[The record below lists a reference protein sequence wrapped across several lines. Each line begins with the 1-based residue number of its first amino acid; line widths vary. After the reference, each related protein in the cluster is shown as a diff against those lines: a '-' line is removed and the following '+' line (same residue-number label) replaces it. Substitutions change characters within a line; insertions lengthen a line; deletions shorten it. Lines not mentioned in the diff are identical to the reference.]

1 MKTLINVN
9 KNNVLANNIIEFN
22 ENLVN
27 LLSNILRNNPE
38 MILDNL
44 LYYKDSILLK
54 FLISLSQNRKGREF
68 VYDIE
73 MYILM
78 YFQENN
84 KYMFYIESMNDVV
97 NCIYFQLNERNFFS
111 VIEEI
116 QNILYIYKSHI
127 KIIKESMKK
136 LLIRIF
142 YINETKLNN
151 EECKDNTYNE
161 IIPNF
166 LRYCLNRIVFTFS
179 SSINPRNKI
188 DINPKEKTS
197 FHYNVDFMNFLLEV
211 YEALINNDLKN
222 SYTNFLMELFLGL
235 DNLGNGAKRYKWII
249 KNTKYPEIVLESIIK
264 LKETNLLSCYLSK
277 ILFLSMPN
285 DKQYYKPY
293 YDINFFFS
301 KLGEIFGEK
310 NLEIGKKFFSIIA
323 SQIFNLININDTIIE
338 LIYTKCDIFN
348 ESLSIFNSN
357 TFTKEIKNIL
367 LEFLNKVLSLN
378 KKQEIKFKF
387 NFPITNEFDLEDNFN
402 LNDTDTYGLKYKLYL
417 LFFNS
422 YIETKDFIDNVN
434 KILDNIKNF
443 GENKKILEVFVF
455 IDLFFESF
463 LFNDNIKYINEFTK
477 INFDKI
483 NDIFFKL
490 PSLVIN
496 EPDEKTEIYANK
508 FIELIIFFISS
519 FNLRIM
525 DSKQRKLFLKYKSIF
540 TENSLFTIFK
550 NIFGQINDFNLKN
563 KIIGSII
570 SCNFSN
576 NKEIKN
582 RNLINKLLVQSP
594 FIILIILK
602 VFYNKK
608 DFNSIL
614 KVYENLLEL
623 INISLI
629 NIKIILGCD
638 IISFTIKLLINSYYD
653 NYLDDELNRKKC
665 CDKAIEFLKILVS
678 FLNQSSLIKYLY
690 SIFHIFYETIT
701 DFENKNGEKNKKIIL
716 ILFSILKDSLSSF
729 YNKQKQNHQYL
740 SLSKKVFP
748 NPFVYNI
755 FYMNNLQIE
764 EPIIHYNFDIRINSY
779 ENIDKF
785 YIMNLINDKDNLN
798 FFISLEN
805 GSKLIIGEKN
815 TKTNKIE
822 ILVTYYKI
830 NNYLLIDN
838 KFHNIS
844 IIIDKENKS
853 IKTFIDYK
861 KINSEKKI
869 VHYKNF
875 NFEIVNLFI
884 GYEFDIVNDYQN
896 KNIQDNAPIIDIAN
910 LLITNFQNDADNFLI
925 NKQKENLKFKYDMD
939 NVIEYL
945 CIQKKEKH
953 LEFILAEIGFNSNKI
968 KIMNSK
974 YIEGN
979 NSVLDKYL
987 LNESGKI
994 YKYISY
1000 FDNFHPLK
1008 SHASKFYMCS
1018 LNKNIEEYFCLN
1030 HFLFPQNL
1038 NKIYFQNIFCE
1049 ELNIFIS
1056 SSNYIFI
1063 DFLLGFFFDI
1073 DKRRELLEENTQFN
1087 NEQKIEI
1094 LNDEYITEYVL
1105 IIFEIIF
1112 SIKNKN
1118 ILKYYLSDAD
1128 KFFIPIKIRIF
1139 FKNNIY
1145 LLNNLTFLNKF
1156 IELLL
1161 KKKEYFL
1168 LFSVNIFIDLII
1180 FSLLNMD
1187 NQNIILLNIQ
1197 SLFKK
1202 KKEEIENIDP
1212 LKKYFLD
1219 KLNIEEE
1226 LNPLLLEKLLEKL
1239 IYLILYCPLS
1249 SEEIKEKNNEK
1260 QIDII
1265 LNIIKSILE
1274 KLNYEQYIKI
1284 INNTN
1289 AKIQNFNNAKENHN
1303 FESFFEKNENVLS
1316 KENSII
1322 DNQIINNQIDLL
1334 NKFLS
1339 DFIDKPTNIILENN
1353 LNKSNDSNEILDNND
1368 KNNLKINPEDELNE
1382 NNISDINNNNNI
1394 NEKLNNDN
1402 KKLTNCNFCQYLID
1416 YFRIGIN
1423 DFFGEIKYEKN
1434 KNLFYRYIF
1443 LNFKEYREKLGLNK
1457 YAWFITGKEGCHC
1470 FQNKFFIKENNIKSF
1485 IPTKKKKKL
1494 KDLFSYKY
1502 DSNPKRF
1509 KKLSFQLQKIFSYD
1523 KLSIDNHFINSF
1535 KENNNFLIEN
1545 CLLIN
1550 RLSKTFSLFILQNE
1564 YIIILTKIFVDKENQ
1579 LNICFAKPELDLWC
1593 IKNEEYLNELDKY
1606 IKNNEIEYKKIFE
1619 EKKEENTNKKD
1630 NGFGLGK
1637 NYRFSVKKF
1646 KISEINEMHKTSFLQ
1661 VPNSIE
1667 IITNNGKS
1675 YFLCFN
1681 IDRRDDV
1688 FYSIIEAISNKYSDN
1703 NNIKNNKKLV
1713 NILKKSYKP
1722 NSNEIIYMKNCPNCF
1737 SNIQG
1742 NKCQKI
1748 INSNPKL
1755 KINKSELYNRII
1767 IEKSILINE
1776 LVYYWTKNKISNFDY
1791 LMLLNIL
1798 AERSLIN
1805 LSQYTIFPL
1814 IICNFDQSILNHM
1827 NESIYRDLSLPIF
1840 VCYPF
1845 LTNNLKELNSKVRD
1859 QEDNYINYFS
1869 GIFYST
1875 YAYVAYYLI
1884 RQHPFTELHLEI
1896 QSGEFDT
1903 ADRLFIGQKEL
1914 SCLEDK
1920 HQELIPFLF
1929 TLPELYLN
1937 TNSYLFGK
1945 SNRSLNGE
1953 KISEFVNDFILPNWA
1968 DDDQRKFTLYL
1979 KRLLESKNVSQKL
1992 HSWIDLIFGYKM
2004 IGDDAV
2010 KCYNTYRKACYE
2022 SSKEEIE
2029 KAYSDGML
2037 LSVLIEKYEMGY
2049 LGKQLFKKQH
2059 KKKEVTNEGFKENE
2073 NNLFDKVSE
2082 MKHLKL
2088 NKLNIDSK
2096 SDKKMLKINDII
2108 IKTQN
2113 EYINSSLNRKNHYF
2127 QGGISSLKSIMNV
2140 LNNESYSQ
2148 YNKINFQKLIY
2159 SFEKESKFLFLD
2171 KKCILL
2177 GDPVNRIFLNYNKRI
2192 IRIIYN
2198 AFNVYSIYYLNEIG
2212 NISIIVANSEGTKL
2226 YIGFDNGNI
2235 ILYKIKL
2242 YENEKDLVKEKDYI
2256 HPFKKFLM
2264 LSKEKSNSIINLNI
2278 NKKNEIEQPP
2288 NIVLEKILSNN
2299 NYIMNNIHIPS
2310 KIRKLSLDEK
2320 NNVLIALT
2328 NKNIIHII
2336 SINNNFKLMNTIYYL
2351 VHLDYNFKMKNIITF
2366 ADNGDFLIYS
2376 SLSVH
2381 LFSINGVPLCELNLL
2396 KEYTD
2401 ISKISYCSAIFSG
2414 DIILFTGHK
2423 DGSLIIWKMKTKK
2436 FDQKKKFLSEYYY
2449 NYSFNFDLT
2458 NIKNCEL
2465 RRQFEIITKIEQ
2477 SNDMKTPVKYMTIS
2491 NDMNYMLI
2499 INKNK
2504 DIFLLNGKIDNDN
2517 NKKDRKE
2524 SENIIKKGENA
2535 KTKKIICNICKKE
2548 YTEKI
2553 QDLNNNI
2560 EKSEI
2565 QINNNEIRKV
2575 SEFEIVDKDEL
2586 VDKIIEERS
2595 KIEDEN
2601 ICDNCK
2607 NNLENYLYN
2616 F

>member
-1 MKTLINVN
+1 MKIKTV
-9 KNNVLANNIIEFN
+9 K
-22 ENLVN
+22 
-27 LLSNILRNNPE
+27 
-38 MILDNL
+38 
-44 LYYKDSILLK
+44 KTK
-54 FLISLSQNRKGREF
+54 
-68 VYDIE
+68 
-73 MYILM
+73 
-78 YFQENN
+78 
-84 KYMFYIESMNDVV
+84 
-97 NCIYFQLNERNFFS
+97 
-111 VIEEI
+111 
-116 QNILYIYKSHI
+116 KS
-127 KIIKESMKK
+127 
-136 LLIRIF
+136 
-142 YINETKLNN
+142 
-151 EECKDNTYNE
+151 
-161 IIPNF
+161 
-166 LRYCLNRIVFTFS
+166 
-179 SSINPRNKI
+179 
-188 DINPKEKTS
+188 
-197 FHYNVDFMNFLLEV
+197 
-211 YEALINNDLKN
+211 
-222 SYTNFLMELFLGL
+222 
-235 DNLGNGAKRYKWII
+235 
-249 KNTKYPEIVLESIIK
+249 
-264 LKETNLLSCYLSK
+264 
-277 ILFLSMPN
+277 
-285 DKQYYKPY
+285 
-293 YDINFFFS
+293 
-301 KLGEIFGEK
+301 
-310 NLEIGKKFFSIIA
+310 
-323 SQIFNLININDTIIE
+323 
-338 LIYTKCDIFN
+338 
-348 ESLSIFNSN
+348 
-357 TFTKEIKNIL
+357 
-367 LEFLNKVLSLN
+367 
-378 KKQEIKFKF
+378 
-387 NFPITNEFDLEDNFN
+387 
-402 LNDTDTYGLKYKLYL
+402 
-417 LFFNS
+417 
-422 YIETKDFIDNVN
+422 
-434 KILDNIKNF
+434 
-443 GENKKILEVFVF
+443 
-455 IDLFFESF
+455 
-463 LFNDNIKYINEFTK
+463 
-477 INFDKI
+477 
-483 NDIFFKL
+483 
-490 PSLVIN
+490 
-496 EPDEKTEIYANK
+496 
-508 FIELIIFFISS
+508 
-519 FNLRIM
+519 
-525 DSKQRKLFLKYKSIF
+525 KLFLKYKSIF
-540 TENSLFTIFK
+540 TENSFVIIFQ
-550 NIFGQINDFNLKN
+550 NIFEKINNSNLKN
-563 KIIGSII
+563 KIIANII
-570 SCNFSN
+570 YNDFYN
-576 NKEIKN
+576 NKEDKK
-582 RNLINKLLVQSP
+582 RNEINKLLVKSP

-602 VFYNKK
+602 VFNNKQDYNG
-608 DFNSIL
+608 IL

-629 NIKIILGCD
+629 NIKIIFDCD
-638 IISFTIKLLINSYYD
+638 IISFTIELLISSYQD
-653 NYLDDELNRKKC
+653 NYLDNELIVKEC
-665 CDKAIEFLKILVS
+665 LDKAITFLKILVS

-690 SIFHIFYETIT
+690 NIFYIFYETIT
-701 DFENKNGEKNKKIIL
+701 DFENKNGEKNKKMIL
-716 ILFSILKDSLSSF
+716 ILFSLLKDSLSSF

-755 FYMNNLQIE
+755 FYLNNLQIE
-764 EPIIHYNFDIRINSY
+764 EPIIPYNFDIRINTY

-785 YIMNLINDKDNLN
+785 YIMNLINGKDNLN
-798 FFISLEN
+798 FFISLEK

-815 TKTNKIE
+815 TKNNRTE
-822 ILVTYYKI
+822 ILVTYYNI

-869 VHYKNF
+869 IHYKNF
-875 NFEIVNLFI
+875 NFDNVSLFI
-884 GYEFDIVNDYQN
+884 GYEFDIVNDYKN
-896 KNIQDNAPIIDIAN
+896 KNKKDNAPIIDIAN

-925 NKQKENLKFKYDMD
+925 NKQKENLKFQYDMD

-945 CIQKKEKH
+945 CNQKKEKH

-974 YIEGN
+974 YIEEN
-979 NSVLDKYL
+979 NSILDKYL
-987 LNESGKI
+987 LNDNGKI
-994 YKYISY
+994 NKYVSY
-1000 FDNFHPLK
+1000 IDNFHPLK
-1008 SHASKFYMCS
+1008 NHASKFYMYS
-1018 LNKNIEEYFCLN
+1018 LNKIIEEYFCLN
-1030 HFLFPQNL
+1030 HFLSSQNI
-1038 NKIYFQNIFCE
+1038 NKIYFQNIFSE

-1063 DFLLGFFFDI
+1063 DFLFGFFYDI
-1073 DKRRELLEENTQFN
+1073 YKMSEMLEYNNQFN
-1087 NEQKIEI
+1087 NEQKTKL
-1094 LNDEYITEYVL
+1094 LNDEYINEYVL

-1112 SIKNKN
+1112 SIKNKS
-1118 ILKYYLSDAD
+1118 ILKYYLSDKYKA
-1128 KFFIPIKIRIF
+1128 FIPIKIRIF

-1168 LFSVNIFIDLII
+1168 LFSVNIFLDLII
-1180 FSLLNMD
+1180 FSLLSID
-1187 NQNIILLNIQ
+1187 NQNIILINIQ

-1202 KKEEIENIDP
+1202 KKEENDVIDP

-1226 LNPLLLEKLLEKL
+1226 LNQLLLEKLLEKSFN
-1239 IYLILYCPLS
+1239 LILYCPLS
-1249 SEEIKEKNNEK
+1249 IEDIKERNNEK

-1274 KLNYEQYIKI
+1274 KINYEQYITI
-1284 INNTN
+1284 INNAN
-1289 AKIQNFNNAKENHN
+1289 AKIQNFNSAKENHN
-1303 FESFFEKNENVLS
+1303 FESFFEKSENILS
-1316 KENSII
+1316 KEDSII

-1339 DFIDKPTNIILENN
+1339 DFIEKPKNIILEIN
-1353 LNKSNDSNEILDNND
+1353 LNKSNDTNEILDNND
-1368 KNNLKINPEDELNE
+1368 KNNLKIIPEDELNE
-1382 NNISDINNNNNI
+1382 NNISDINNNNNNINNNI

-1402 KKLTNCNFCQYLID
+1402 KKLTKCNFCQYLTD

-1423 DFFGEIKYEKN
+1423 DFLGEIKYEKY
-1434 KNLFYRYIF
+1434 KNIFYRYIF
-1443 LNFKEYREKLGLNK
+1443 LNFKEYREKLGFNK

-1485 IPTKKKKKL
+1485 IPIKKKKKL

-1502 DSNPKRF
+1502 DNNPKRF
-1509 KKLSFQLQKIFSYD
+1509 KKLSFQLQKLFAYD

-1550 RLSKTFSLFILQNE
+1550 RLTKAFSLFILKSD
-1564 YIIILTKIFVDKENQ
+1564 YIIILTNIFVDKENQ
-1579 LNICFAKPELDLWC
+1579 LNICFAKSELDLWC

-1606 IKNNEIEYKKIFE
+1606 VKNNEIEFKKTFE
-1619 EKKEENTNKKD
+1619 EKKEENVNKKD
-1630 NGFGLGK
+1630 GGFGLSK
-1637 NYRFSVKKF
+1637 NYKFSIKKF
-1646 KISEINEMHKTSFLQ
+1646 KISEINEMYKTSFLQ

-1681 IDRRDDV
+1681 VDKRDDV

-1722 NSNEIIYMKNCPNCF
+1722 NSNEIIYMKNCPNYF
-1737 SNIQG
+1737 SNLQG

-1748 INSNPKL
+1748 INSNPKR
-1755 KINKSELYNRII
+1755 KINKSELYNKII
-1767 IEKSILINE
+1767 IEKSILIYE
-1776 LVYYWTKNKISNFDY
+1776 LIYYWTKNKISNFDY
-1791 LMLLNIL
+1791 LMFLNIL
-1798 AERSLIN
+1798 AERSLTN
-1805 LSQYTIFPL
+1805 LSQYVIFPL
-1814 IICNFDQSILNHM
+1814 IICNLDQSILNHM

-1840 VCYPF
+1840 VCYPS
-1845 LTNNLKELNSKVRD
+1845 LTNNFKELNSKARD

-1875 YAYVAYYLI
+1875 YAYVAYYLV

-1896 QSGEFDT
+1896 QSGEFDA

-1914 SCLEDK
+1914 SSLEDK

-1968 DDDQRKFTLYL
+1968 DNDQRKFTLYL

-2004 IGDDAV
+2004 LGDDAV

-2029 KAYSDGML
+2029 KAYSEGML

-2059 KKKEVTNEGFKENE
+2059 KKKEVINEGFKENE

-2127 QGGISSLKSIMNV
+2127 QGGISSLKSVMNV
-2140 LNNESYSQ
+2140 LNNEIYNL

-2177 GDPVNRIFLNYNKRI
+2177 GDQVNRIFLNYNKRI

-2212 NISIIVANSEGTKL
+2212 NISIIIANREGTKL

-2256 HPFKKFLM
+2256 HPFKKLLM

-2288 NIVLEKILSNN
+2288 NIALEKVISNN
-2299 NYIMNNIHIPS
+2299 NFIKNHIHIPS

-2328 NKNIIHII
+2328 NTNIIHII

-2351 VHLDYNFKMKNIITF
+2351 VHLDYTFKMKNIITF

-2423 DGSLIIWKMKTKK
+2423 DGSFIIWKMKTKK
-2436 FDQKKKFLSEYYY
+2436 YEQNKKFLSEYYY

-2458 NIKNCEL
+2458 NIKNYEL

-2477 SNDMKTPVKYMTIS
+2477 NNDMKNPIKYMTIS

-2524 SENIIKKGENA
+2524 SENIIKKGEN
-2535 KTKKIICNICKKE
+2535 TKRRKIICKICKKE
-2548 YTEKI
+2548 YTENI
-2553 QDLNNNI
+2553 EDLNNNI

-2565 QINNNEIRKV
+2565 QINKNEIRKE
-2575 SEFEIVDKDEL
+2575 SEFEIVDRDEL